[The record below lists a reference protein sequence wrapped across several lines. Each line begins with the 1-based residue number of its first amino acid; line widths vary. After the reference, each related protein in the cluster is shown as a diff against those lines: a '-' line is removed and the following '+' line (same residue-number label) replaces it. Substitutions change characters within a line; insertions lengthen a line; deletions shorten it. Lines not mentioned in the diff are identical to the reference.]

1 MITFVVENLIEMI
14 LFPHAKINIGLDVLS
29 KRNDGYHEIS
39 SLFYPLKDYCD
50 ILEITEQE
58 YFSFESSGV
67 EIPDGE
73 NLCEKAYNLLKK
85 DFSFANVHIHLH
97 KQIPIGAG
105 LGGGSADAAFIL
117 RGLNE
122 LFSLG
127 ISIKKL
133 EEYALSLGADCP
145 FFIEDSPKYVEGIG
159 EKLNPIDLDLSSYEL
174 RLIDP
179 EIHVS
184 TKESYIGITPQ
195 NPETHLRELI
205 KTPIENWKGK
215 IKNNFETSIFEQ
227 HPKLK
232 NIKEQ
237 LYKDGA
243 IYASMSGSGSVI
255 YGILE
260 R

>member
-14 LFPHAKINIGLDVLS
+14 LFPHAKINIGLDILS
-29 KRNDGYHEIS
+29 KRNDNYHEIS
-39 SLFYPLKDYCD
+39 SLFYPLKDCCD

-58 YFSFESSGV
+58 YFSFENSGI

-73 NLCEKAYNLLKK
+73 NLCEKAYHLLKK
-85 DFSFANVHIHLH
+85 DFSFPNVHIHLH

-105 LGGGSADAAFIL
+105 LGGGSANAAFIL

-133 EEYALSLGADCP
+133 EEYALILGADCP
-145 FFIEDSPKYVEGIG
+145 FFIEDTPKYVEGIG
-159 EKLNPIDLDLSSYEL
+159 EKLSPIDLDLNSYEL
-174 RLIDP
+174 RLINP
-179 EIHVS
+179 KIHVS
-184 TKESYIGITPQ
+184 SKEAYAGIIPKK
-195 NPETHLRELI
+195 PEISLKKLI
-205 KTPIENWKGK
+205 KTPIENWKEK
-215 IKNNFETSIFEQ
+215 VKNDFEKNIFKEY
-227 HPKLK
+227 PKLQS
-232 NIKEQ
+232 IKDQ

-243 IYASMSGSGSVI
+243 IYASMSGSGSVL

-260 R
+260 K